1 MPWSWARAHCGGGR
15 GRGTLELRGSFL
27 SRLSFSHLPEV
38 GNPGGEGVF
47 EGLDFFVEELR
58 FVEFAGL
65 IGLLGEFLAGFF
77 VF

>member
-1 MPWSWARAHCGGGR
+1 M
-15 GRGTLELRGSFL
+15 LRGSFL
-27 SRLSFSHLPEV
+27 PHLSEV

-65 IGLLGEFLAGFF
+65 IGLLGQLLAEFF

>member
-1 MPWSWARAHCGGGR
+1 M
-15 GRGTLELRGSFL
+15 LRGSFL
-27 SRLSFSHLPEV
+27 SCLSEV
-38 GNPGGEGVF
+38 GNPGGEGIL

-65 IGLLGEFLAGFF
+65 IGLFGQFLVEFF